1 MQFIS
6 TSFLIFFFIAFSVY
20 FMTKKK
26 YRYLVLLVAN
36 YVFFGWN
43 NLSSVPALLLATLIT
58 YIGGLVLAK
67 KKSRGWYALF
77 FTLSILI
84 LVFYKYFNFLIDN
97 INLLTGWLGS
107 TKTLEHIDIL
117 TPLGLSFFLF
127 QSTGYLNDV
136 YRKDMPSEK
145 NFLRYAAFVSFF
157 PTVVSG
163 PIQNSRNILPQ
174 LENPGDFDFE
184 TARRGV
190 FMLVWGFFQK
200 MVICPQFANLSNLIF
215 NQYENYDNVYYLVA
229 AVCYSFYIYCDFS
242 SYSDMACGIAQI
254 LGFHVSRNFKN
265 PYLSTSIGEFW
276 SRWHMSLNNWFI
288 ENIYI
293 PLGGSRKGKFRKYRN
308 IFLVFLFSG
317 IWHGASWT
325 FIVWGVLNGILRILE
340 EMLTPIFDKALA
352 ICKLNK
358 EHFAVR
364 FIRRG
369 FVFLLIT
376 ITWVFFRMPD
386 ISSALHIVKNML
398 LFYPSSVRSFDFG
411 SLFTYSLDIFIFGIL
426 LIVFS
431 LMQYARKEDGKLNC
445 VLAKTPAFLQTLVC
459 ALIIALCV
467 LIACSGTTTFDTQF
481 IYFQF

>member
-6 TSFLIFFFIAFSVY
+6 SSFLIFFLVAFSVF

-43 NLSSVPALLLATLIT
+43 NLHSVPVLLLATGLT
-58 YIGGLVLAK
+58 YGGGLVLSK
-67 KKSRGWYALF
+67 KKSPVIYGLF
-77 FTLSILI
+77 FALSLLI

-97 INLLTGWLGS
+97 VNLLAGWLGRP
-107 TKTLEHIDIL
+107 TELEHLDIL

-136 YRKDMPSEK
+136 YRKGMPAEK

-163 PIQNSRNILPQ
+163 PIQKSRDLLPQ

-184 TARRGV
+184 NARKGV

-200 MVICPQFANLSNLIF
+200 MVICPQFAGISNQIF
-215 NQYENYDNVYYLVA
+215 NAYQDYDNVYYLIA

-242 SYSDMACGIAQI
+242 SYSDMACGVAQI
-254 LGFHVSRNFKN
+254 FGFQVSRNFRN

-276 SRWHMSLNNWFI
+276 NRWHMSLNNWFI

-293 PLGGSRKGKFRKYRN
+293 PLGGSRKGKVRKYRN
-308 IFLVFLFSG
+308 IFLVFFFSG

-325 FIVWGVLNGILRILE
+325 FILWGVLNGVLRILE
-340 EMLTPIFDKALA
+340 ELLMPLVDKALTR
-352 ICKLNK
+352 CRLSP
-358 EHFAVR
+358 EHSAVR
-364 FIRRG
+364 FVKRAV
-369 FVFLLIT
+369 VFLLIT
-376 ITWVFFRMPD
+376 VTWVFFRMPNV
-386 ISSALHIVKNML
+386 SSALHIVKNML
-398 LFYPSSVRSFDFG
+398 IFYPTSLLSFRLD
-411 SLFTYSLDIFIFGIL
+411 SLFAHTLDFPVFLAL
-426 LIVFS
+426 LLVFS
-431 LMQYARKEDGKLNC
+431 LVQYARKEDGRLNC
-445 VLAKTPAFLQTLVC
+445 VLHKTPAFLQTVSC
-459 ALIIALCV
+459 ALMIAICV